1 MLSLASARAWLVK
14 RARALVI
21 GAGVLA
27 IGILAFHL
35 LRARAAFWTI
45 DDSAITYSAAFD
57 LVDHHS
63 LGAYV
68 EGPPIESYSNPL
80 LFFTTAALKLV
91 APFDPVATHV
101 YLEAIVFGVLL
112 LLVWLVLRLLA
123 NEAIAVI
130 GALAFGAVELATPA
144 TWLWYGSGLENV
156 WVSAG
161 IVALVWLAVRTA
173 SGVPLAPGWG
183 VLAGLVALLRP
194 EAPVYVAAFY
204 LSLVAFARPTDVPW
218 RAHVRRVAVAAAIT
232 AALFLLFLTWRRCAY
247 HQWLPNTYFAKVP
260 GHGSLKDHFVT
271 EILGGLFGYHRAALF
286 GACAI
291 GLMLRDPTE
300 RIGQILFVM
309 LIASMAMPLV
319 GGSDWMGELRFGT
332 PFIAVA
338 HLAWACLFAVSLARA
353 RTPSTIFTALAVAIV
368 GLLLKWDSVRVQP
381 PQLNHVTTGLLAD
394 TWGARRW
401 EAQERLGLPYP
412 VVLDPDIGG
421 ALLVGSMQVVDNA
434 ALADYQMAHMGH
446 DSQSARDFRLV
457 VQYEMAERRP
467 DLVCDNPNW
476 PIDMNR
482 VLSAY
487 HGSNGGVWTRDDL
500 VDSTVPA
507 DAKPLLSDGVVGVS
521 LSPDTVQTAAP
532 GALVRVEVYV
542 TWSQGLQHGTV
553 LRASAPNDVDEIPLV
568 EGRTPDEHGS
578 ERRAFLLG
586 MPQKPGSYSV
596 DVTLVRPGLP
606 ALHGVSIPFDV
617 VDADT
622 ADRRAAALAQAGTPL
637 EAARR
642 VAWLREQQVP
652 RLSTVAFHAWQK
664 TLRDGDQLH
673 SKAVG
678 AAVRALRR
686 NAELADL
693 RGVGPGIRAAELVAI
708 KRVLA
713 TCAPGSDAARALCL
727 GHAID
732 ELRRLGY
739 LGVLDR
745 VGSIASELETLRQL
759 AATWPAEQRYQTL
772 VGIVLAKPSDL
783 DAQNAL
789 VEARAA
795 LRNATFPPL

>member
-1 MLSLASARAWLVK
+1 MLWLASARAWLVK
-14 RARALVI
+14 RTRGLVI
-21 GAGVLA
+21 GGGVLA

-35 LRARAAFWTI
+35 LRERAAFWTI

-63 LGAYV
+63 LAAYV

-80 LFFTTAALKLV
+80 LFFVTAALKLV
-91 APFDPVATHV
+91 APFDPVATHI
-101 YLEAIVFGVLL
+101 YLEALVFGVLL

-123 NEAIAVI
+123 NDAIAVI
-130 GALAFGAVELATPA
+130 GALAFGAVELATPS

-173 SGVPLAPGWG
+173 SGRPLAPGWG
-183 VLAGLVALLRP
+183 VLAGIITLLRP
-194 EAPVYVAAFY
+194 EAPVYVATFY
-204 LSLVAFARPTDVPW
+204 LSLVAFARRADVPW
-218 RAHVRRVAVAAAIT
+218 RAHLRRIAVAAAIT
-232 AALFLLFLTWRRCAY
+232 AVVFLLFLTWRRCAY
-247 HQWLPNTYFAKVP
+247 HQWLPNTYYAKVP

-286 GACAI
+286 GACGIA
-291 GLMLRDPTE
+291 LMLRDATE

-309 LIASMAMPLV
+309 LIAALTMPLV

-338 HLAWACLFAVSLARA
+338 HLAWACLFAVSIARA
-353 RTPSTIFTALAVAIV
+353 RTPSTIFTALAVAMV

-381 PQLNHVTTGLLAD
+381 PELNHVTTGLIAD

-401 EAQERLGLPYP
+401 EEQERLGVPFP

-434 ALADYQMAHMGH
+434 DLADYQMAHMSH
-446 DSQSARDFRLV
+446 DSTDFRLV

-467 DLVCDNPNW
+467 DLVCDNSAW

-482 VLSAY
+482 VLAAY
-487 HGSNGGVWTRDDL
+487 HGNYGGVWARKDL
-500 VDSTVPA
+500 VDSAVPA
-507 DAKPLLSDGVVGVS
+507 DAKLLLTDGVVGVS
-521 LSPDTVQTAAP
+521 LSPDTIQTAAP
-532 GALVRVEVYV
+532 GALVRVEIYV
-542 TWSQGLQHGTV
+542 TWSHGLQHGTV
-553 LRASAPNDVDEIPLV
+553 LRATAPNDVDEIQLV
-568 EGRTPDEHGS
+568 EGRKPDERGS
-578 ERRAFLLG
+578 ERRAFLVG
-586 MPQKPGSYSV
+586 MPQKPGSYNV
-596 DVTLVRPGLP
+596 NVELVRPGLP
-606 ALHGVSIPFDV
+606 ALHGVSIPVEV

-622 ADRRAAALAQAGTPL
+622 AARRAAALAQTGTPV

-652 RLSTVAFHAWQK
+652 RLSTVDFHAWHK

-673 SKAVG
+673 SKVVG

-686 NAELADL
+686 NAELAEL
-693 RGVGPGIRAAELVAI
+693 RGVGPGIRAAEMVAI

-713 TCAPGSDAARALCL
+713 TCAPGRDAARALCL
-727 GHAID
+727 GHAVD
-732 ELRRLGY
+732 DLRRLGY

-745 VGSIASELETLRQL
+745 VGSVASELDTLRQL
-759 AATWPAEQRYQTL
+759 AARWPAAQRYQAL

-795 LRNATFPPL
+795 LRIASFPPL